1 MDANL
6 RDSQHAVIDKDF
18 FQIPAYSTYHHHLL
32 EFFLNPRLEAD
43 LEVLFL
49 WCNSFNK
56 NLSNYSQAKLSLID

>member
-1 MDANL
+1 M
-6 RDSQHAVIDKDF
+6 
-18 FQIPAYSTYHHHLL
+18 PM
-32 EFFLNPRLEAD
+32 EFFLNPRLEAG